1 MRVLCGNGAR
11 LLSLSGGNRWKL
23 ANAKDALPV
32 SDVTG
37 AARLFGEKEKNL
49 RAINGSAGKLKG
61 VDNMTA
67 QYDGMKF
74 RHRAGQIRHNDAD
87 GTLITMLF

>member
-1 MRVLCGNGAR
+1 MRAGESERGLLQARRLKMRVLCGNRAR

-37 AARLFGEKEKNL
+37 GARLFGGKE
-49 RAINGSAGKLKG
+49 R
-61 VDNMTA
+61 T
-67 QYDGMKF
+67 
-74 RHRAGQIRHNDAD
+74 HRRLMEMVKSRERCA
-87 GTLITMLF
+87 

>member
-1 MRVLCGNGAR
+1 MRVLCGNRAR

-37 AARLFGEKEKNL
+37 GARLFGGKERTHRRL
-49 RAINGSAGKLKG
+49 
-61 VDNMTA
+61 M
-67 QYDGMKF
+67 GMVKS
-74 RHRAGQIRHNDAD
+74 
-87 GTLITMLF
+87 